1 MLLMSRALHAILH
14 FMFVIIHFVFASCC
28 VQLVV
33 SRVSFLHQIVRE
45 DLKNMAILKKE
56 NIINPDNPNTD
67 SNEEDSYDESDF
79 SSEEET
85 GSDTKEE
92 TGSDADEKTG
102 TDTEEEA
109 GSDTEEKTGSH
120 TEEETGSVIKIE
132 DLSTKEQ
139 ITLAI
144 FLIAFT
150 VIYLSILDILWI
162 VVQPSSQ
169 SGIFRTI
176 AGWLHNCL
184 FIAAVEF
191 EKTLLV
197 MCTLFVTT
205 QLVLARSMIR
215 DLRRKVSEL
224 RSVRSAGAATPLSTQ
239 DQNTQTLKRPKTGN
253 QQFNSNNLKNNR
265 LVQINSSRVSG
276 DVQLNNDQFNN
287 RQVQITSNQIS
298 GGVRL
303 KYNTFNNCQV
313 HINSTCIGGGFSLEQ
328 NMFNNCQV
336 HITSNQIRGSFSL
349 EQNTFNNCQVH
360 VKSTY
365 ISGGFDLTRNIFK
378 NSTLT

>member
-1 MLLMSRALHAILH
+1 
-14 FMFVIIHFVFASCC
+14 
-28 VQLVV
+28 
-33 SRVSFLHQIVRE
+33 
-45 DLKNMAILKKE
+45 MAILKKE

-85 GSDTKEE
+85 GSDTKEVTGSDTKEE
-92 TGSDADEKTG
+92 TGS
-102 TDTEEEA
+102 DTEEEA
-109 GSDTEEKTGSH
+109 GSDTEEETGSDTEEKTGSH

-224 RSVRSAGAATPLSTQ
+224 RSVRSAGAETPLSTQ

-253 QQFNSNNLKNNR
+253 QQFNSNNFEKNR
-265 LVQINSSRVSG
+265 LVQINSNRVSG

-313 HINSTCIGGGFSLEQ
+313 HIYSTCISGGFSLEQ

-365 ISGGFDLTRNIFK
+365 ISGGVDLTRNIFK